1 MEILAKIP
9 KDFIYFL
16 MTTLFALIIGLEQR
30 RRHDKTHPVAL
41 FGTDRTYALIGIL
54 GFILYVISPENLLL
68 FIIGEISLLILLAVF
83 YIKKIEKNGYWGL
96 TSITLVLITY
106 NVAPL
111 VYTQPLW
118 LTVLIFTIVLI
129 LVEMKE
135 RLKILSKKFDEKEFI
150 TLSKFL
156 LISGVILPL
165 LPQNIINDLIPISPF
180 KFWLAIVVVSGVSY
194 FSYLL
199 QKFIFPQ
206 KGIIITS
213 ILGGLYSSTAT
224 TIVLARKSR
233 LNTSSTNQ
241 ITAGIIIAT
250 GMMFLRLLLLAYI
263 FNPALTVYLLP
274 SFSILVVISSVVSL
288 VLYKFSKQTTET
300 NENSYKGNNPLEFKT
315 ALIFAGL
322 FIVFAVITKYVLEY
336 YGTKG
341 LNILSVVV
349 GVTDIDPF
357 LLSLFM
363 GKYSISLQTMADM
376 TLLATLSN
384 NVVKL
389 VYGLSFGDKKIRKP
403 LIIGFLTIIVLGILL
418 LLI

>member
-1 MEILAKIP
+1 
-9 KDFIYFL
+9 
-16 MTTLFALIIGLEQR
+16 
-30 RRHDKTHPVAL
+30 
-41 FGTDRTYALIGIL
+41 
-54 GFILYVISPENLLL
+54 
-68 FIIGEISLLILLAVF
+68 
-83 YIKKIEKNGYWGL
+83 
-96 TSITLVLITY
+96 
-106 NVAPL
+106 
-111 VYTQPLW
+111 
-118 LTVLIFTIVLI
+118 
-129 LVEMKE
+129 
-135 RLKILSKKFDEKEFI
+135 
-150 TLSKFL
+150 

-233 LNTSSTNQ
+233 LNTFSTNQ

-263 FNPALTVYLLP
+263 FNPALAVYLLP

-300 NENSYKGNNPLEFKT
+300 NENGYKGNNPLEFKT

-384 NVVKL
+384 NIVKL
-389 VYGLSFGDKKIRKP
+389 VYGLSLGDKKIRKP